1 MIVCMFEALS
11 EEEKKKEEKEEE
23 EKGSNYLESTFYSE
37 TSLLGLNYFGI
48 RTPTLKE

>member
-23 EKGSNYLESTFYSE
+23 EKGSNYLESTFYS
-37 TSLLGLNYFGI
+37 
-48 RTPTLKE
+48 